1 MRFLVAVAYEGDPSA
16 GAYSQSEADSVVI
29 TTAMGRGLCFLDKE
43 LEAQW
48 QRHRGASLQ
57 GLDFSALMLCGA
69 LQVRHWPL
77 QASALPAMTCG
88 STAGPS
94 MALGRC

>member
-1 MRFLVAVAYEGDPSA
+1 MLQSLRAAMRFLVAVAYEGDPSA
-16 GAYSQSEADSVVI
+16 SAYGQSEADSAVT

-77 QASALPAMTCG
+77 QSPA
-88 STAGPS
+88 APRIDF
-94 MALGRC
+94 L